1 MKQTIVPIFVC
12 VVLPVAITLIV
23 AAVKM
28 NRDKTISQVLLKAL
42 ESPGQVDTDRL
53 IQTMENGK
61 KRKTRTSYQELT
73 SRLLRGCIFTLVGIV
88 LVVAEF
94 MCGTA
99 GCPEWSFFT
108 LGGVLFAIGVS
119 YLIVY
124 AMSRRHVLAKS
135 GLAEKRDPESVID

>member
-53 IQTMENGK
+53 IQTME
-61 KRKTRTSYQELT
+61 
-73 SRLLRGCIFTLVGIV
+73 
-88 LVVAEF
+88 
-94 MCGTA
+94 
-99 GCPEWSFFT
+99 
-108 LGGVLFAIGVS
+108 IGR
-119 YLIVY
+119 
-124 AMSRRHVLAKS
+124 AHV
-135 GLAEKRDPESVID
+135 

>member
-61 KRKTRTSYQELT
+61 KRKTRTS
-73 SRLLRGCIFTLVGIV
+73 RLLRGCIFTLVGIV

-124 AMSRRHVLAKS
+124 AMSRRHVLAES

>member
-61 KRKTRTSYQELT
+61 KRKTRTSYSRNSHRVCFAAAF
-73 SRLLRGCIFTLVGIV
+73 SRLWG
-88 LVVAEF
+88 
-94 MCGTA
+94 
-99 GCPEWSFFT
+99 
-108 LGGVLFAIGVS
+108 
-119 YLIVY
+119 
-124 AMSRRHVLAKS
+124 
-135 GLAEKRDPESVID
+135 

>member
-42 ESPGQVDTDRL
+42 ESPGQVNTDRL

-94 MCGTA
+94 MCGTS

-108 LGGVLFAIGVS
+108 LGGVSFAIGVS

-124 AMSRRHVLAKS
+124 AMSRRHVLAES